1 MNPVLDLLA
10 VRLEGNKMYGYS
22 PKLPLVKDKIDGLYS
37 MNKTAL
43 ESIKQD
49 LRMLLLTNPGE
60 RIMNPDYGVGLRQ
73 LLFSQN
79 TEGLKEEISS
89 RVSIQVGKYL
99 SFVKIQQINFGQ
111 ENDAD
116 LNALYFSVI
125 YYIPSMNI
133 NDELNLSLNAN

>member
-1 MNPVLDLLA
+1 
-10 VRLEGNKMYGYS
+10 MYGYS